1 MEMGFRMVR
10 NRDSQGRYPDQAVL
24 ERFILG
30 RDRLIDSLEAG
41 ELDKGAYLEAQ
52 YQALV
57 ELKAVPRKGGL
68 GSFEEGLF
76 NYQYY
81 NVLAKRE
88 RIQSKDEEF
97 RNPEAS
103 RKHRNQADR
112 HYALKDRETVKIL
125 EWLNYQHVQAY
136 FIETPARY
144 LNGKLIEIVID
155 TYDRAVFHTADE
167 GIINRLV
174 RAGVFAEGVRPS
186 VIQSYIESDY

>member
-1 MEMGFRMVR
+1 MVR
-10 NRDSQGRYPDQAVL
+10 SKGHQGQHPDKEIL
-24 ERFILG
+24 ERFIAG

-41 ELDKGAYLEAQ
+41 EMDKSAYLEAQ
-52 YQALV
+52 YCALM
-57 ELKAVPRKGGL
+57 ELGAIPRKGVL
-68 GSFEEGLF
+68 KSLEEGLF

-103 RKHRNQADR
+103 RRHRNQADR
-112 HYALKDRETVKIL
+112 HYALKDKETVKIL
-125 EWLNYQHVQAY
+125 ELLNYQHVSAY
-136 FIETPARY
+136 FIETPARF
-144 LNGKLIEIVID
+144 LNGKLIEIIIE

-174 RAGVFAEGVRPS
+174 RAGVFAEGTQPS

>member
-1 MEMGFRMVR
+1 MVR
-10 NRDSQGRYPDQAVL
+10 NKGVKGKHPDKEVL
-24 ERFILG
+24 ERFIAG
-30 RDRLIDSLEAG
+30 RDRLIDCLEVG
-41 ELDKGAYLEAQ
+41 ELDKSAYLEAQ
-52 YQALV
+52 YQALM
-57 ELKAVPRKGGL
+57 ELGVSPRRGGL
-68 GSFEEGLF
+68 DSIEEGLF

-112 HYALKDRETVKIL
+112 HYALKDRETVKIMEL
-125 EWLNYQHVQAY
+125 LNYQHVQSY
-136 FIETPARY
+136 FIETPARF
-144 LNGKLIEIVID
+144 LTGKLIEIIVD

-174 RAGVFAEGVRPS
+174 RAGVFSEGIRPS
-186 VIQSYIESDY
+186 IIQSYIESDY

>member
-1 MEMGFRMVR
+1 MTGSRGKAKHPASE
-10 NRDSQGRYPDQAVL
+10 VL
-24 ERFILG
+24 KRFIEG
-30 RDRLIDSLEAG
+30 RNRLIDSLEAG

-52 YQALV
+52 YQALL
-57 ELKAVPRKGGL
+57 ELGITPCSGTITSV
-68 GSFEEGLF
+68 EEGLF

-112 HYALKDRETVKIL
+112 HYALKDKETVKIL
-125 EWLNYQHVQAY
+125 EWIKYQHVQAY
-136 FIETPARY
+136 YIETPARY
-144 LNGKLIEIVID
+144 LNGKLIEIVAED
-155 TYDRAVFHTADE
+155 YERAVFHTADE

-174 RAGVFAEGVRPS
+174 RAGVFSEGARPS
-186 VIQSYIESDY
+186 VIRSYIESDY

>member
-1 MEMGFRMVR
+1 MKSRIG
-10 NRDSQGRYPDQAVL
+10 NNKGTKAKHPDKEVL
-24 ERFILG
+24 ERFIAG
-30 RDRLIDSLEAG
+30 RDRLIDGLESG
-41 ELDKGAYLEAQ
+41 ELDKSAYLEAQ
-52 YQALV
+52 YQALI
-57 ELKAVPRKGGL
+57 ELDSVPKRGAL
-68 GSFEEGLF
+68 ESLEEGLF

-103 RKHRNQADR
+103 RKHRNQSDR

-125 EWLNYQHVQAY
+125 EWLKYEHVQSY
-136 FIETPARY
+136 FIETPAKF
-144 LNGKLIEIVID
+144 LNGKLIEIIVD
-155 TYDRAVFHTADE
+155 TYDRAVFHTMDE

-174 RAGVFAEGVRPS
+174 RAGVFSEGVRSS

>member
-1 MEMGFRMVR
+1 MKSRIVGNKLVKVKH
-10 NRDSQGRYPDQAVL
+10 PDKEVL
-24 ERFILG
+24 ERFIAG
-30 RDRLIDSLEAG
+30 RDRLIDGLEAG
-41 ELDKGAYLEAQ
+41 ELDKSAYLEAQ
-52 YQALV
+52 YQALM
-57 ELKAVPRKGGL
+57 ELGAAPRRGPL
-68 GSFEEGLF
+68 ASIEEGLF

-103 RKHRNQADR
+103 RKHRNQSDR
-112 HYALKDRETVKIL
+112 HYALKDRETVKIMEL
-125 EWLNYQHVQAY
+125 LNYQHVQSY

-144 LNGKLIEIVID
+144 LNGKLIEIIID

-174 RAGVFAEGVRPS
+174 RAGVFSDEVRSS